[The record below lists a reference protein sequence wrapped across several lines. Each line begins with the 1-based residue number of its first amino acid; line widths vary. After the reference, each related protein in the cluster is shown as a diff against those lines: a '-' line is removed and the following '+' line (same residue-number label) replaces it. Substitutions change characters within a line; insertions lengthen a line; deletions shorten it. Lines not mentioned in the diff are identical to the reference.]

1 MLQEPMEVNASLEAV
16 SALKMP
22 GYVGLL
28 SGQLVERDEMWHD
41 ATYEDLMGWMG
52 CFKIVLYMYI
62 YIGFTVGLL
71 LWKNMACH
79 VGGNAGKQ
87 VGHSVCSLGIEV
99 LEYDNLVLEQ

>member
-1 MLQEPMEVNASLEAV
+1 MLQERMEVNSSLEAV

-41 ATYEDLMGWMG
+41 ATYEDLIGWMG
-52 CFKIVLYMYI
+52 CFKIVLPA
-62 YIGFTVGLL
+62 GFTVGLL